1 MNRLNNNFSR
11 QGGQSRPPR
20 AFLGYS
26 HCLYLGQTLEIQKP
40 SDHQGF
46 LPHIFQGSPKE
57 SPESMFF
64 FGFSPKLFDLLSCAL
79 TPLIRTPALSHAHS
93 CMLFVRSTG
102 MTRNVRFDPSTEQ
115 STDKFLLK
123 NPLSPPTVVGLSFNL
138 HRARSS
144 NFKTPWRSAA
154 GPSVASQ
161 RQFPPKSGDGS
172 P

>member
-123 NPLSPPTVVGLSFNL
+123 KSL
-138 HRARSS
+138 
-144 NFKTPWRSAA
+144 
-154 GPSVASQ
+154 VASNGRGLKLQ
-161 RQFPPKSGDGS
+161 SASGPIQQFQNALAFGRRSLGGISTSIPTKIR
-172 P
+172 